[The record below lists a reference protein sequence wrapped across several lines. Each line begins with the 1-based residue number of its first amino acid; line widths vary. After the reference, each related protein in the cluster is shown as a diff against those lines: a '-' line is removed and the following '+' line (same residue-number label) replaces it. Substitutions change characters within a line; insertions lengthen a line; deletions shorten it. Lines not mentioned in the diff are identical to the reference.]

1 MFLLR
6 LTSDNSLHGMETDDG
21 FIIGRFAR
29 DTIFLLGI
37 GTVVG
42 AFGGLIYLGLREWL
56 PRPWRALAFGLLG
69 AAVGGAIIIEPDGLD
84 FTLIEPRL
92 LAVLLF
98 IALPASCGVLISVLA
113 ERFLRA
119 PLVSPTGWRWLGLTL
134 ALIPL
139 AMVLF
144 MGLPGIVIL
153 ILITAE
159 LSLNRSG
166 RITRLWRSRAVTG
179 LGRLALGS
187 AIALGSFE
195 LTRNMIDV
203 L

>member
-1 MFLLR
+1 MVWKP
-6 LTSDNSLHGMETDDG
+6 TTVSS
-21 FIIGRFAR
+21 IGRFSG

-69 AAVGGAIIIEPDGLD
+69 ATVGGAIIIEPDGLD

-92 LAVLLF
+92 LAVRLF

-113 ERFLRA
+113 RTLSQGTAR
-119 PLVSPTGWRWLGLTL
+119 VTHGLAVVGTNPRVNPPYHG
-134 ALIPL
+134 LIHGP
-139 AMVLF
+139 
-144 MGLPGIVIL
+144 PGIVIL